1 VEALNNKSQKITI
14 FVKSFRNSC
23 EKALF
28 LFSSNIASE
37 KCFIQAY
44 YQDQLKMKKTAA
56 EHYRLIH

>member
-14 FVKSFRNSC
+14 FVKSFRSSY

-28 LFSSNIASE
+28 LFSLKIAGE

-44 YQDQLKMKKTAA
+44 YQD
-56 EHYRLIH
+56 